1 MTNLERATIALF
13 LCLPLTAGAQPFA
26 RVQVPGVQ
34 QPVLL
39 DSIAIAHKVDGSVER
54 VLKAID
60 EVYAEFDLPV
70 ETFDPQAGR
79 FPNRRVT
86 KSRRL
91 GKSAMSRF
99 LDCGRGFNG
108 NNADIYRVTIATAA
122 WPEPATGTA
131 TKIHIALI
139 GGGLDPSGAGD
150 GYVVCTSRGFFEE
163 DFAKRV
169 NAKLASSP

>member
-1 MTNLERATIALF
+1 
-13 LCLPLTAGAQPFA
+13 
-26 RVQVPGVQ
+26 
-34 QPVLL
+34 
-39 DSIAIAHKVDGSVER
+39 
-54 VLKAID
+54 
-60 EVYAEFDLPV
+60 
-70 ETFDPQAGR
+70 
-79 FPNRRVT
+79 
-86 KSRRL
+86 
-91 GKSAMSRF
+91 MSRF